1 MSLNFENR
9 KSEQGMT
16 LIELIMVVVILA
28 MLVAALGLTLRGKLG
43 QSKEKIAQIEIAAI
57 EGGLDLYMV
66 EVGSYPS
73 EGEGL
78 EALRSNPGNS
88 ANWNGP
94 YLKKTPIDPWQT
106 PYSYRFPSQHGLDY
120 DLCSNGPDKIEGGDD
135 DICNWEE

>member
-1 MSLNFENR
+1 MSVNFEDR

-16 LIELIMVVVILA
+16 LVELIIVVVILA

-66 EVGSYPS
+66 TVGSYPG
-73 EGEGL
+73 EAEGL
-78 EALRSNPGNS
+78 EALLQNPGNS
-88 ANWNGP
+88 PNWDGP
-94 YLKKTPIDPWQT
+94 YLKKVPVDPWQT
-106 PYSYRFPSQHGLDY
+106 AYSYRFPGQHGLDY

-135 DICNWEE
+135 DICNYE

>member
-1 MSLNFENR
+1 MSVNFENR

-16 LIELIMVVVILA
+16 LVELIIVVVILA

-43 QSKEKIAQIEIAAI
+43 QSKEKIAKIEIAAI
-57 EGGLDLYMV
+57 EGALDLYMV

-78 EALRSNPGNS
+78 EVLRTNPGTS

-94 YLKKTPIDPWQT
+94 YLKKMPSDPWQN
-106 PYSYRFPSQHGLDY
+106 PYLYRIPSQHGLDY
-120 DLCSNGPDKIEGGDD
+120 DLCSNGPDGIEGTDD
-135 DICNWEE
+135 DICNWE

>member
-1 MSLNFENR
+1 MSVNFENR

-16 LIELIMVVVILA
+16 LVELIIVVVILA

-43 QSKEKIAQIEIAAI
+43 QSKEKIAQIEIAAV
-57 EGGLDLYMV
+57 EGALDLYMV

-78 EALRSNPGNS
+78 EVLRNNPGNS

-94 YLKKTPIDPWQT
+94 YLKKTPVDPWQN
-106 PYSYRFPSQHGLDY
+106 PYLYRIPSQHGLDY
-120 DLCSNGPDKIEGGDD
+120 DLCSNGPDGIEGTDD
-135 DICNWEE
+135 DICNWE

>member
-1 MSLNFENR
+1 MNFENR

-16 LIELIMVVVILA
+16 LVELIIVVVILA

-57 EGGLDLYMV
+57 EGGLDWYMV
-66 EVGSYPS
+66 TVGSYPS

-88 ANWNGP
+88 PNWDGP
-94 YLKKTPIDPWQT
+94 YLKRMPVDPWQT
-106 PYSYRFPSQHGLDY
+106 PYLYRFPSQHGLDY
-120 DLCSNGPDKIEGGDD
+120 DLCSSGADKIEGTDD

>member
-1 MSLNFENR
+1 MSVNFENR

-16 LIELIMVVVILA
+16 LVELIIVVVILA

-43 QSKEKIAQIEIAAI
+43 QSKEKIAKIEIAAI

-73 EGEGL
+73 ESEGI
-78 EALRSNPGNS
+78 EALRTNPGTS

-94 YLKKTPIDPWQT
+94 YLKKMPEDPWQN
-106 PYSYRFPSQHGLDY
+106 PYLYRIPSQHGLDY
-120 DLCSNGPDKIEGGDD
+120 DLCSNGPDGIEGTDD
-135 DICNWEE
+135 DICNWE